1 MSTGLEVFSF
11 AQLLATAPPG
21 SGKGDDPGGKTM
33 VRIVTV
39 REVATLLQLKES
51 TVCSLAAEGKLPGFK
66 LGKSWRFDLEE
77 VERWIAG
84 MPRSGK
90 GHLESGPEA

>member
-1 MSTGLEVFSF
+1 
-11 AQLLATAPPG
+11 
-21 SGKGDDPGGKTM
+21 M

-39 REVATLLQLKES
+39 KEVATLLKLKES
-51 TVCSLAAEGKLPGFK
+51 TVCALAAAGKLPAFK
-66 LGKSWRFDLEE
+66 LGKSWRFDMEE

-90 GHLESGPEA
+90 ATPKEG

>member
-1 MSTGLEVFSF
+1 
-11 AQLLATAPPG
+11 
-21 SGKGDDPGGKTM
+21 M
-33 VRIVTV
+33 VQIVTV

-77 VERWIAG
+77 VERWIAE

-90 GHLESGPEA
+90 GRLENGPDGLGKEG

>member
-1 MSTGLEVFSF
+1 
-11 AQLLATAPPG
+11 
-21 SGKGDDPGGKTM
+21 M

-66 LGKSWRFDLEE
+66 LGGVVGTVYCWVLISFFGAIVNKLVRRQEE
-77 VERWIAG
+77 
-84 MPRSGK
+84 S
-90 GHLESGPEA
+90 

>member
-1 MSTGLEVFSF
+1 
-11 AQLLATAPPG
+11 
-21 SGKGDDPGGKTM
+21 M

-51 TVCSLAAEGKLPGFK
+51 TVCSLAAEGKLPAFK
-66 LGKSWRFDLEE
+66 LGKSWRFDMEE

-90 GHLESGPEA
+90 GRQGDGSDGFGKEEG

>member
-1 MSTGLEVFSF
+1 
-11 AQLLATAPPG
+11 
-21 SGKGDDPGGKTM
+21 M

-39 REVATLLQLKES
+39 KEVATLLQLKES

-66 LGKSWRFDLEE
+66 LGKSWRFDMEE
-77 VERWIAG
+77 IERWIAG

-90 GHLESGPEA
+90 GKAEGCEDR